1 MPALR
6 SASRRRTWPSMWLS
20 TSPPG
25 MPPGHPGDLL
35 VEPGVDSTRHVVL
48 RRRQWSYPP
57 IGPSESAA
65 AAALEGHGDWEFYA
79 YNADGSGMRFRARR
93 VVFKARVVKLKGV
106 ESQAIAAHLRYLQRE
121 GVTIDARRGLL
132 YSAVEDEADPKG
144 FAERGSQDRHQFRFI
159 VAAEDGVAL
168 GSSEA
173 LHAPVDATDG
183 ARPGHCSR
191 LGGRRSL

>member
-1 MPALR
+1 MV
-6 SASRRRTWPSMWLS
+6 LS
-20 TSPPG
+20 TDRAVG
-25 MPPGHPGDLL
+25 
-35 VEPGVDSTRHVVL
+35 
-48 RRRQWSYPP
+48 
-57 IGPSESAA
+57 IAA

-121 GVTIDARRGLL
+121 GVTIDARRGRA

-144 FAERGSQDRHQFRFI
+144 LCRARFPGPPPIPFHCCGRGWCGARR
-159 VAAEDGVAL
+159 L
-168 GSSEA
+168 EA

-191 LGGRRSL
+191 LGGRRSLQHGTPAYPCGRPRRHR